1 MQRFFLYFYAA
12 IFFLTPLILW
22 PYTSEV
28 FEFNKIVFIYLM
40 TTVVTTFWLVR
51 CVKEERFIFRRTILD
66 KPLILF
72 LAVNI
77 ISTLLSI
84 DVRTSIFGYY
94 SRFNGGLLSILSYS
108 LLYWAFVS
116 NMDNKSTKIT
126 IYSLLS
132 SAVLVSLYGIFQ
144 HFGIDRDIWVQDVQN
159 RVFSTLGQPNWLAAF
174 LLALT
179 PITFT
184 KLVKKPYSYILSAIF
199 FITILFTK
207 SRSGLIGFVAMEL
220 IFWSYMLFQNRKRY
234 FKDFLIFNAAFM
246 ILSLAIGNPLKLSAT
261 QSVSPSNSPALE
273 TGGTESGTIRRIVW
287 KGAFEIWKNYP
298 LLGTGPETFAYAY
311 NQFKPVEHNL
321 VSEWDYIYN
330 KAHNEYLNLA
340 ANTGTLGLM
349 SYLILIGSAILL
361 FIKKGRIEYLSGYV
375 GLLISNFFGFSVVP
389 TQLILFLFPAI
400 VLTLNDK

>member
-1 MQRFFLYFYAA
+1 M
-12 IFFLTPLILW
+12 
-22 PYTSEV
+22 
-28 FEFNKIVFIYLM
+28 
-40 TTVVTTFWLVR
+40 
-51 CVKEERFIFRRTILD
+51 
-66 KPLILF
+66 ILF
-72 LAVNI
+72 
-77 ISTLLSI
+77 
-84 DVRTSIFGYY
+84 
-94 SRFNGGLLSILSYS
+94 
-108 LLYWAFVS
+108 
-116 NMDNKSTKIT
+116 
-126 IYSLLS
+126 
-132 SAVLVSLYGIFQ
+132 
-144 HFGIDRDIWVQDVQN
+144 
-159 RVFSTLGQPNWLAAF
+159 
-174 LLALT
+174 
-179 PITFT
+179 
-184 KLVKKPYSYILSAIF
+184 
-199 FITILFTK
+199 
-207 SRSGLIGFVAMEL
+207 
-220 IFWSYMLFQNRKRY
+220 
-234 FKDFLIFNAAFM
+234 
-246 ILSLAIGNPLKLSAT
+246 LAIGNPLKLSAT

-311 NQFKPVEHNL
+311 SQFRPKEHNL